1 MSLAATQIDD
11 PQVIAEVT
19 AQFHAYE
26 RALMDNDVPTLT
38 AFFWHDERL
47 TRYGMA
53 DRQLGFAEQQAYR
66 ASAPAPGYTRRLENL
81 RIHSFGPDTAT
92 ALVEF
97 VRSDTTLR
105 GFQSQTWVRVA
116 PPAPGEPAGGWKI
129 VAAHVSMIP
138 WATP

>member
-1 MSLAATQIDD
+1 MTFEASQIDD
-11 PQVIAEVT
+11 PQVLAEVT
-19 AQFHAYE
+19 EQFHAYE
-26 RALMDNDVPTLT
+26 RALMSNDVPTLT

-66 ASAPAPGYTRRLENL
+66 ASAPAPHYMRVLEHL
-81 RIHSFGPDTAT
+81 RIHSFGPDTAV
-92 ALVEF
+92 AQVEF
-97 VRSDTTLR
+97 VRSDTALR

-116 PPAPGEPAGGWKI
+116 QGWKI

-138 WATP
+138 WDAT